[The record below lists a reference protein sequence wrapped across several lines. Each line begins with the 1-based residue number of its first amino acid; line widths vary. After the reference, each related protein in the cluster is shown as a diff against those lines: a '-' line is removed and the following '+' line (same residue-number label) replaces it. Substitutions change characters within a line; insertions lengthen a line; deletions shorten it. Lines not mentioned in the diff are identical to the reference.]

1 MLKISNPG
9 KLIGHSVKVA
19 GVDLTITH
27 IGIVEEGRYYY
38 FTDRDA
44 NVRVY
49 LGRQMYHKDSEGLYE
64 ITFVDNLTGFWIK
77 SGIEPYWLRSM
88 NEFIRWMGCAVWY
101 RLENGVQI
109 PYASMD
115 DAKQGKVAKSFRTS

>member
-27 IGIVEEGRYYY
+27 IGIVDEERYYL

-44 NVRVY
+44 NMRLY
-49 LGRQMYHKDSEGLYE
+49 LGRQIYHKDSTELCE

-77 SGIEPYWLRSM
+77 SGIEPYWLQSM
-88 NEFIRWMGCAVWY
+88 DEFIRWMGCAIWY

-115 DAKQGKVAKSFRTS
+115 DAKQGKVQKVFRTS